1 MFLRTLTAAM
11 LALASAPASAQP
23 VPAPDCTVDG
33 TLSDDGGLR
42 LDIVYRCRS
51 MGAVTFHADGDRIAG
66 KVTDF
71 RDGDGRALLPS
82 ANSWRVET
90 RGGLV
95 EARYRYD
102 LTGYARAVDQT
113 SVAVQRG
120 GGVLAILSAWLLE
133 PRGYDRPPTIDI
145 RMTTGP
151 GLVFASGLPRAGDA
165 WRLAGTTV
173 RFAGYSALGR
183 LSLEE
188 VAVPAPGSL
197 RPGARPG
204 QGAGTGLLQVA
215 LLDGISETG
224 RAVLMDW
231 VRRTAEAQ
239 ANYWQGFTANQM
251 LLGLVPVGSR
261 RGVGYG
267 RTVPGGGVTVMVE
280 VGTEVDTRRLFN
292 DWVLTHE
299 MIHTGM
305 PFIRGRN
312 TWFMEGA
319 ATYVEPIIRARA
331 GWKTEEE
338 VWREWVESMPQGN
351 GAFTIGLANASGR
364 QNYWGGATFMLL
376 ADLAIRRAT
385 RGARGLEDCLGG
397 ALWSGLDGS
406 RRADL
411 VDYAA
416 ACDRATGTTVMT
428 GLVERHVARAEPV
441 DLAALWRE
449 LGISVAGGRVVL
461 DDAAPGAQWRKTIV
475 MGTRPTVRV
484 RLPWES

>member
-1 MFLRTLTAAM
+1 MFLRMLIAALLV
-11 LALASAPASAQP
+11 LAVAPASAQP

-33 TLSDDGGLR
+33 MLSDDGGLR
-42 LDIVYRCRS
+42 LDIIYRCRS
-51 MGAVTFHADGDRIAG
+51 KGAVSFHADGDRIAG

-71 RDGDGRALLPS
+71 RDGDGRTLLPS
-82 ANSWRVET
+82 ANTWRVESHN
-90 RGGLV
+90 GLA

-102 LTGYARAVDQT
+102 LTGYARAVDQV

-133 PRGYDRPPTIDI
+133 PRGYDRAPIIDI
-145 RMTTGP
+145 RVTTAP
-151 GLVFASGLPRAGDA
+151 GLVFATGLPKVGDA
-165 WRLAGTTV
+165 WRLSGTTV
-173 RFAGYSALGR
+173 RFAGYTALGR
-183 LSLEE
+183 LALEE
-188 VAVPAPGSL
+188 IAVPLPGSL
-197 RPGARPG
+197 RPGQRAG
-204 QGAGTGLLQVA
+204 QGVLRVA
-215 LLDGISETG
+215 VLDGVPEAS
-224 RAVLMDW
+224 RATLMDW

-239 ANYWQGFTANQM
+239 ANYWQGFTARQM
-251 LLGLVPVGSR
+251 LLGLVPAGRR

-280 VGTEVDTRRLFN
+280 VGAEVDRRRLFG

-299 MIHTGM
+299 FIHTGM
-305 PFIRGRN
+305 PFVRGRS

-338 VWREWVESMPQGN
+338 VWREWVESMPQGA
-351 GAFTIGLANASGR
+351 GAFTVGLGNASGR

-385 RGARGLEDCLGG
+385 QGSKGLEDCLAG

-406 RRADL
+406 LRVGLDE
-411 VDYAA
+411 YAA
-416 ACDRATGTTVMT
+416 ACDRAIGTTAMAS
-428 GLVERHVARAEPV
+428 LIERHVARPEPV

-449 LGISVAGGRVVL
+449 LGISMVGGRVVL
-461 DDAAPGAQWRKTIV
+461 DDAAPGARWRKMIV
-475 MGTRPTVRV
+475 MGMRPTSRV
-484 RLPWES
+484 LLPW